1 MARLPYFDL
10 AQATPGIQELIKE
23 RPPLNI
29 YRMVA
34 HGAATGEG
42 FLTLGTAILRRSSL
56 SPILRELVILRV
68 GVMCGSNYEL
78 TQHRRVAA
86 QVGVPEAK
94 VAAVLESPVHELPES
109 VFDELELLV
118 LTFTEA
124 VVLKP
129 KAPASLTDE
138 LAKRV
143 PAQQVVEI
151 IMVIGYYMLV
161 CRLLETFEVDLED
174 ADVLADV
181 ERWPHAFTPL
191 TNPASD

>member
-10 AQATPGIQELIKE
+10 AQAPAPIRALLKD

-68 GVMCGSNYEL
+68 GVLCSSNYEV

-86 QVGVPEAK
+86 QVGVPAAK
-94 VAAVLESPVHELPES
+94 VAAVLESPLHGLPPAA
-109 VFDELELLV
+109 FDELELLV
-118 LTFTEA
+118 LRFTEA
-124 VVLKP
+124 VVMNP
-129 KAPASLTDE
+129 KAPAPLTDE
-138 LAKRV
+138 LARRTSS
-143 PAQQVVEI
+143 QQVVEI
-151 IMVIGYYMLV
+151 MMVIGYYMLV
-161 CRLLETFEVDLED
+161 CRLLETLEVDLED

-181 ERWPHAFTPL
+181 ERWPNVFAESRPSG
-191 TNPASD
+191 N